1 LTLAGSTLAQER
13 KIKRSDLPA
22 TVERTVVEQSKGA
35 TIRGFN
41 EEKENGQTTYEV
53 EMLVDGHSKDLQV
66 DANGVVIEVKEQAS
80 MDALSAE
87 IKAGCKLKRAKAELP
102 K

>member
-1 LTLAGSTLAQER
+1 
-13 KIKRSDLPA
+13 
-22 TVERTVVEQSKGA
+22 
-35 TIRGFN
+35 
-41 EEKENGQTTYEV
+41 
-53 EMLVDGHSKDLQV
+53 
-66 DANGVVIEVKEQAS
+66 VKEQAS